1 MASGLTHAFSGCS
14 GLAGI
19 LDGLE
24 SRGPPTQKPMA
35 IKRRKLAPKGPAKAP
50 RKAPAKP
57 PAKAPPVAASVAAPV
72 AASVAAPDAP
82 VALSYDRKCVHSRAY
97 HQAAREAKAEG
108 LSKEEISK
116 AACQAG
122 KLAKE
127 QWDKEHA

>member
-57 PAKAPPVAASVAAPV
+57 PAKAPPVAASVAAP
-72 AASVAAPDAP
+72 DAP